1 MPQYKHQLNQ
11 YHRDN
16 LKTNPARELHRF
28 LEIETPLTIWMP
40 RMLEYGFT
48 QNSDYQRINKNV
60 QIPNGGTKQV
70 LEDYAL
76 TLDTAKEISMI
87 QRSEKGKQARQ
98 YFIACEK
105 KLQEIAPRTHL
116 EVLDAERAL
125 LIASEKA
132 NALLLD
138 ANIRIE
144 ADKPKVVF
152 ADSFI
157 GRLYSLV
164 KT

>member
-16 LKTNPARELHRF
+16 LKTNSARELHQF

-40 RMLEYGFT
+40 RMLDYGFEEQKDFT
-48 QNSDYQRINKNV
+48 SILGKST
-60 QIPNGGTKQV
+60 GGRPST
-70 LEDYAL
+70 DYAL
-76 TLDTAKEISMI
+76 TLDMAKERSMI

-105 KLQEIAPRTHL
+105 KLQEIVPRTHL
-116 EVLDAERAL
+116 EVLDAERAI
-125 LIASEKA
+125 LIANEKT
-132 NALLLD
+132 NALLLE
-138 ANIRIE
+138 ANVKIE

-152 ADSFI
+152 ADSVI
-157 GRLYSLV
+157 GRLYGLV